1 MAYLL
6 DTHVLLWSFR
16 RTSGKLGKNTRAV
29 LQKDSMRKY
38 VSVVSLWEATI
49 KNSLGKLDLQDD
61 FFEILATLDIEIL
74 PIEIEHLEALQ
85 LLPHHHGDPFDRM
98 LIAQAQAENLTLIT
112 ADKNIPRYEVAVLLA
127 AT

>member
-6 DTHVLLWSFR
+6 DTHVLLWSLR
-16 RTSGKLGKNTRAV
+16 RTSDKLGKNTRAI

-38 VSVVSLWEATI
+38 VSVASLWEATI

-61 FFEILATLDIEIL
+61 FFEVLATLDIEIL

-85 LLPHHHGDPFDRM
+85 ILPHHHGDPFDRL

-112 ADKNIPRYEVAVLLA
+112 ADKNIPRYDVAMLA
-127 AT
+127 AHT